1 MKAQKAIV
9 FITFSPHFS
18 NRQQFFIFIFF
29 SSFTHPIQRVRDI
42 MQNANKTARL
52 LKNCKYYTMSSS
64 ACLKYVFF
72 FVNMFH
78 FICTQL
84 YKSNTDR
91 RRHEVRKAKK
101 IQKICFSVMLF

>member
-18 NRQQFFIFIFF
+18 NRQQFFISFF
-29 SSFTHPIQRVRDI
+29 SLLHPIQRVRDI

-64 ACLKYVFF
+64 ACLKYVFCEHVSF
-72 FVNMFH
+72 YMYST
-78 FICTQL
+78 I
-84 YKSNTDR
+84 
-91 RRHEVRKAKK
+91 
-101 IQKICFSVMLF
+101 